1 MEKIVCLAIANYTYL
16 ALFIVP
22 YLSYMLYDFMQP
34 NMILSW
40 YGDWLRNGKHEFIKK
55 TFRTL
60 FKMLSRLDMYYNI
73 SNN

>member
-16 ALFIVP
+16 ALLIVP

-40 YGDWLRNGKHEFIKK
+40 YGDWLRKEE
-55 TFRTL
+55 
-60 FKMLSRLDMYYNI
+60 SRNKEIDFHNELQQNDLELINWF
-73 SNN
+73 